1 MKETEQILKDAGNV
15 FVKRLQE
22 QFDAKGLNDTG
33 QARNSLSSSVSGKT
47 LKIDGLLRTVVLITG
62 RAPGKF
68 PPMDVIRGWVR
79 RKLGI
84 PEEEVDSVA
93 FLVAR
98 KIAEKGTD
106 IFTDRAKGLQIQ
118 LIIDELNEELFK
130 DISNQMAFEVTNTIF
145 EAYQ

>member
-1 MKETEQILKDAGNV
+1 MKATEEILKDAGNV

-47 LKIDGLLRTVVLITG
+47 LKIDGLLRTVVLVTG
-62 RAPGKF
+62 RVPGKF
-68 PPMDVIRGWVR
+68 PPMEPIRAWVR
-79 RKLGI
+79 RKLVVA
-84 PEEEVDSVA
+84 EEEVESVA
-93 FLVAR
+93 FLIAR
-98 KIAEKGTD
+98 KIARSGTD

-130 DISNQMAFEVTNTIF
+130 DISNQMAFEVTESVF
-145 EAYQ
+145 EAFK